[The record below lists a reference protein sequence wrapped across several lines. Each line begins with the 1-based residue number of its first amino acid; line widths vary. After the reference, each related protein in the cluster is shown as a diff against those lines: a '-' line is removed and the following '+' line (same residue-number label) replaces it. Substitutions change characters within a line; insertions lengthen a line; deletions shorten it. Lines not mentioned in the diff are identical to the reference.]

1 MQRIMKSLNKIYLT
15 VISLGLM
22 CGIVAAQQSPVG
34 SGYFQQEYLFNTAQ
48 VGLRET
54 KALDAIIRTP
64 VGQLR
69 DMKENYL
76 HAMYG
81 FGRNG
86 VGVGFM
92 SSRIGAFKVAEIN
105 ASYAFHIPLD
115 GESKFLSLGTGVKFL
130 REQIDLDKIV
140 GNTEDQALA
149 YYNEDPNRM
158 DLGLGLAYNSERVVL
173 NVAVNNLFKERRDFL
188 LNPTPFLYTSLRYK
202 LAFEDLSIDPVLGYR
217 RLVNDSDVF
226 DFGASVGFGD
236 MFETY
241 ALYHTSNNF
250 SAGIATR
257 VKVIKLS
264 VAYTTT
270 TGRVQGVGSQG
281 LDIGLRYAW

>member
-1 MQRIMKSLNKIYLT
+1 
-15 VISLGLM
+15 
-22 CGIVAAQQSPVG
+22 
-34 SGYFQQEYLFNTAQ
+34 
-48 VGLRET
+48 
-54 KALDAIIRTP
+54 
-64 VGQLR
+64 
-69 DMKENYL
+69 
-76 HAMYG
+76 
-81 FGRNG
+81 
-86 VGVGFM
+86 M

-270 TGRVQGVGSQG
+270 TRRVQGVGSQG